1 MPDCDHLAKQY
12 HTTKFLES
20 AQDEHLQRAL
30 DAYDK
35 HQTKVRKRFKS
46 KRRFNKRI
54 QKLESMNIEPYMMDT
69 AIMLCQQI
77 ESEDSSSDE
86 STQSSE

>member
-1 MPDCDHLAKQY
+1 MAKQY

-20 AQDEHLQRAL
+20 AKDEQLQRAL

-35 HQTKVRKRFKS
+35 HQTKVRKKFKS
-46 KRRFNKRI
+46 KRKFNRRI
-54 QKLESMNIEPYMMDT
+54 QKLESMNIEPYMMNT

-77 ESEDSSSDE
+77 ESDESSSDD